1 MWEDPHRL
9 RWEGVFWSG
18 RPALGNALSD
28 VGERGQA
35 FHCAT
40 AKRHWRLPVDG
51 SRQQAAQAHPAVGMS
66 AAAEAQ
72 FLLEEEITW
81 HDLEHVQEVVQGWG
95 RIEQVHRDA
104 LQAMLPECEHGMEY
118 VVEGLDEHVI

>member
-1 MWEDPHRL
+1 
-9 RWEGVFWSG
+9 
-18 RPALGNALSD
+18 
-28 VGERGQA
+28 
-35 FHCAT
+35 
-40 AKRHWRLPVDG
+40 
-51 SRQQAAQAHPAVGMS
+51 MS

-104 LQAMLPECEHGMEY
+104 LQAMFPECEHGMEY
-118 VVEGLDEHVI
+118 VV